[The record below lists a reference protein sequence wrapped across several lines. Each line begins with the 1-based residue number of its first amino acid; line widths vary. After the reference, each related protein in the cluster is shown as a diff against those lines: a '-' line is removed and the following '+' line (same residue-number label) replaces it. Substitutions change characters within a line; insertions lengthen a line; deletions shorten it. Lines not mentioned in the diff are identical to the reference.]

1 MKINFY
7 CYNCQEEFN
16 VTDKFLLKK
25 DSVICPNCSLKFNEK
40 SFPLLKEAIQKI
52 SDCKTINESNNTRL
66 TFKIID
72 ND

>member
-7 CYNCQEEFN
+7 CYNCSEEFN
-16 VTDKFLLKK
+16 VTDKFLVKK
-25 DSVICPNCSLKFNEK
+25 DSVVCPNCSFKFNENA
-40 SFPLLKEAIQKI
+40 FPLLKEAIQKI
-52 SDCKTINESNNTRL
+52 SDCQTINEADNARL